1 MVYEWYDSTR
11 TLKTAVILYG
21 VTLLI
26 FITAFFTPYW
36 LQSHADENLP
46 NPKFT
51 NLGKKKKKSFLIVD
65 YRLLIGLIFFRQ
77 VQLGHAVLST
87 IGT

>member
-36 LQSHADENLP
+36 LQSHADEDLP
-46 NPKFT
+46 SPKFT
-51 NLGKKKKKSFLIVD
+51 NLGK
-65 YRLLIGLIFFRQ
+65 
-77 VQLGHAVLST
+77 
-87 IGT
+87 

>member
-36 LQSHADENLP
+36 LQSHADEDLP
-46 NPKFT
+46 NPKFS
-51 NLGKKKKKSFLIVD
+51 NLGKEINFSKEVIDTDRFIMFL
-65 YRLLIGLIFFRQ
+65 LLLF
-77 VQLGHAVLST
+77 
-87 IGT
+87 